1 MRIGS
6 QDVGISLL
14 VADIEVSAILGM
26 DFLSDVDAKID
37 LVLQQLVINE
47 EKIVTV
53 VVRVVSNCPSDV

>member
-6 QDVGISLL
+6 QGVGISLL

-53 VVRVVSNCPSDV
+53 VVRLVSNFPSDV

>member
-6 QDVGISLL
+6 QGVGISLL

-53 VVRVVSNCPSDV
+53 VVRVVSNFPSDV

>member
-53 VVRVVSNCPSDV
+53 VVRVVSNFPSDV